1 MKSVNDWITVVREK
15 VETLNFGVVQI
26 VVHDSKVVAVE
37 RTEKIRFDG
46 VQTRKSENSHGGKN
60 MKC

>member
-1 MKSVNDWITVVREK
+1 MKLTDKNIDTKSANDWLSVVQEK

-26 VVHDSKVVAVE
+26 VVHDSKIVQVE

-46 VQTRKSENSHGGKN
+46 KEAK
-60 MKC
+60 K